1 MSKLTFK
8 LTVQNDAGE
17 VTSYDLGA
25 EALAR
30 LAGSLPDNAENSE
43 LFHHLAQSPSS
54 DVRTEIAYR
63 DNISEATVELLAHDP
78 AIDVR
83 RRVCG
88 QTPFSEWAT
97 TETIVELVNADI
109 DCAKTIAGRIS
120 EYSNAD
126 ANVIAAAI
134 MQHSDPD
141 VRNALASSW
150 GAPKKVIKQLLEDD
164 DAGVRASAKKTLD

>member
-17 VTSYDLGA
+17 VASYDLGA

-30 LAGSLPDNAENSE
+30 LAGSLPDNPENTQ
-43 LFHHLAQSPSS
+43 LFHHLAQSASS

-63 DNISEATVELLAHDP
+63 DNLNEDTVELLSCDP

-83 RRVCG
+83 RRLCG

-97 TETIVELVNADI
+97 TEMIIELVNADI

-126 ANVIAAAI
+126 VNLIAAVV

-141 VRNALASSW
+141 VRNSLASSW
-150 GAPKKVIKQLLEDD
+150 GAPKKVIKQLLKDD
-164 DAGVRASAKKTLD
+164 DAGVRASAKRTLD